1 MSTTEERTTRVIAT
15 QYGFSA
21 FNIKPELQLVEDL
34 EGDSLDRVELVM
46 ALEDEF
52 GIVIPDDDWDKLKT
66 VADVHALVAKFVKE
80 AS

>member
-1 MSTTEERTTRVIAT
+1 MSTNEKRTVDVIAA

-21 FNIKPELQLVEDL
+21 SNIKPELQLVEDL
-34 EGDSLDRVELVM
+34 EGDSLDQVELIM

-52 GIVIPDDDWDKLKT
+52 NIVIPDEELDKLKT

>member
-1 MSTTEERTTRVIAT
+1 MSTIEERTVKVIADH
-15 QYGFSA
+15 YGFSA

-52 GIVIPDDDWDKLKT
+52 CIEIPDDDWDKLKT

-80 AS
+80 AA